1 MAVRLSLPVDVV
13 EAAAE
18 APIALGPSHERG
30 GIMDQQLFLR
40 PTAVIM
46 QPETL
51 CNLDC
56 TYCYLP
62 FRHERNTMTLAVAEA
77 VAASVRP
84 WAASGTVEVCWH
96 GGEPLATGR
105 VQLGR
110 LMDAFAGIDVKHV
123 VQTNATL
130 IDEAWCEFFAERD
143 VHVGVSIDGP
153 PADNASRIDRRRMP
167 TQAKALRGIE
177 LLRAHGHEIH
187 AIAVVSNPTPER
199 ARRLYAFAVECGIA
213 HLGVNIEEQEGVN
226 VATNAHSQVVVTD
239 FWTTLAASWRE
250 KPTVRVREL
259 ERAFSY
265 AGAVLRRD
273 NATHRDGALFD
284 PLPTVGY
291 DGSVTLISP
300 ELAGFNSNRGTFSSG
315 NVLQNTLNEIIEQS
329 TTEDSWVAE
338 FSQGVK
344 ACQLTCQY
352 FDFCGGG
359 HPANRYFEHGRM
371 DGTTTNYCRNSKIS
385 LLEGV
390 LRLDQSTATGDQDSG
405 VSNDARGL
413 AEQDRSATYADQRI

>member
-1 MAVRLSLPVDVV
+1 
-13 EAAAE
+13 
-18 APIALGPSHERG
+18 
-30 GIMDQQLFLR
+30 MDQQLFLR
-40 PTAVIM
+40 PTTVIM

-62 FRHERNTMTLAVAEA
+62 FRHERNTMTLTVSEA

-105 VQLGR
+105 AHLGR

-153 PADNASRIDRRRMP
+153 PADNTSRIDRRRMP

-177 LLRAHGHEIH
+177 LLRAHGHEVH
-187 AIAVVSNPTPER
+187 AIAVVSDPTPER

-226 VATNAHSQVVVTD
+226 VSANAHRQDVVTS

-250 KPTVRVREL
+250 NPACRVREL
-259 ERAFSY
+259 ERALSY
-265 AGAVLRRD
+265 VGAVLGRD
-273 NATHRDGALFD
+273 GATHRYGALFD
-284 PLPTVGY
+284 PLPTIGY

-300 ELAGFNSNRGTFSSG
+300 ELAGFNSNRGPFSNG
-315 NVLQNTLNEIIEQS
+315 NVLQNTLDEIIERS
-329 TTEDSWVAE
+329 PTEASWVSE

-352 FDFCGGG
+352 FGFCGGG

-371 DGTTTNYCRNSKIS
+371 DGTTTNYCQNSKIS

-390 LRLDQSTATGDQDSG
+390 LRLDQSTAIGDQDPG
-405 VSNDARGL
+405 VSNDAGRP
-413 AEQDRSATYADQRI
+413 AKQDKSTSCADQRV

>member
-1 MAVRLSLPVDVV
+1 V
-13 EAAAE
+13 
-18 APIALGPSHERG
+18 
-30 GIMDQQLFLR
+30 DQQLFLR
-40 PTAVIM
+40 PGSVIM

-62 FRHERNTMTLAVAEA
+62 FRHERNTMPLAVAQA
-77 VAASVRP
+77 VAASVSS
-84 WAASGTVEVCWH
+84 WTASKTVEVCWH

-105 VQLGR
+105 LHLGR

-123 VQTNATL
+123 IQTNATL

-177 LLRAHGHEIH
+177 LLQAHGHAVH
-187 AIAVVSNPTPER
+187 AIAVVSDPTPER
-199 ARRLYAFAVECGIA
+199 ARRLYDFAAQCGIA

-226 VATNAHSQVVVTD
+226 VATNAHHQDAVTD
-239 FWTTLAASWRE
+239 FWTTLAAHWRAN
-250 KPTVRVREL
+250 PVVRIREV
-259 ERAFSY
+259 ERALGY
-265 AGAVLRRD
+265 ASAVLRHD
-273 NATHRDGALFD
+273 NTTRRAGALID

-300 ELAGFNSNRGTFSSG
+300 ELAGFSSDRGAFSSG
-315 NVLQNTLNEIIEQS
+315 NVLEDSLDEIIERS
-329 TTEDSWVAE
+329 ASEDSWISE
-338 FSQGVK
+338 FSRGVETCK
-344 ACQLTCQY
+344 HTCQY

-359 HPANRYFEHGRM
+359 HPANRYFEHGRF

-390 LRLDQSTATGDQDSG
+390 LRLDQSENTGDQDLG
-405 VSNDARGL
+405 VSDDARG
-413 AEQDRSATYADQRI
+413 SADQNRSTAYTDQRVRQ

>member
-1 MAVRLSLPVDVV
+1 
-13 EAAAE
+13 
-18 APIALGPSHERG
+18 
-30 GIMDQQLFLR
+30 MDQQLFLR

>member
-1 MAVRLSLPVDVV
+1 
-13 EAAAE
+13 
-18 APIALGPSHERG
+18 
-30 GIMDQQLFLR
+30 MDQQLFLR
-40 PTAVIM
+40 PTSVIM

-62 FRHERNTMTLAVAEA
+62 FRHERNTMALAVAQA
-77 VAASVRP
+77 VAESVRP
-84 WAASGTVEVCWH
+84 WATSGTVEVCWH

-105 VQLGR
+105 AHLGR

-153 PADNASRIDRRRMP
+153 PADNASRVDRRQLP

-177 LLRAHGHEIH
+177 LLRAHGHEVH
-187 AIAVVSNPTPER
+187 AIAVVSDPTPER

-226 VATNAHSQVVVTD
+226 VSTNAHRQDVVTD

-250 KPTVRVREL
+250 NPAVRVREL
-259 ERAFSY
+259 ERALSY

-273 NATHRDGALFD
+273 SATHRDGALFD

-300 ELAGFNSNRGTFSSG
+300 ELAGFNSKRGTFSSG
-315 NVLQNTLNEIIEQS
+315 NVLQSTLNEIIARS
-329 TTEDSWVAE
+329 ATEDSWISE

-344 ACQLTCQY
+344 TCQLTCQY

-390 LRLDQSTATGDQDSG
+390 LRLDQSTATGDQDPG
-405 VSNDARGL
+405 VSNDARGP
-413 AEQDRSATYADQRI
+413 ADQDRSATYADQRF

>member
-1 MAVRLSLPVDVV
+1 
-13 EAAAE
+13 
-18 APIALGPSHERG
+18 
-30 GIMDQQLFLR
+30 MDQPLFLR
-40 PTAVIM
+40 PTSVIM

-62 FRHERNTMTLAVAEA
+62 FRRERNTMKLAVAQA
-77 VAASVRP
+77 VAESVRP
-84 WAASGTVEVCWH
+84 WSAYSTVEVCWH

-105 VQLGR
+105 PHLGR

-130 IDEAWCEFFAERD
+130 IDEAWCEFFAERG

-177 LLRAHGHEIH
+177 LLRAHGHEVH
-187 AIAVVSNPTPER
+187 AIAVVSDPTPER

-226 VATNAHSQVVVTD
+226 VSTNAHRQDVVTD
-239 FWTTLAASWRE
+239 FWTALAASWR
-250 KPTVRVREL
+250 KNPTVRVREL
-259 ERAFSY
+259 ERALSY
-265 AGAVLRRD
+265 AGAVLGHD
-273 NATHRDGALFD
+273 SATHRRGALID
-284 PLPTVGY
+284 PLPTVGH

-315 NVLQNTLNEIIEQS
+315 NVLRNTLDEVIERS
-329 TTEDSWVAE
+329 TTESFWVAE

-344 ACQLTCQY
+344 TCQLTCQY

-371 DGTTTNYCRNSKIS
+371 DGTTTNYCQNSKIS

-390 LRLDQSTATGDQDSG
+390 LRLDQSTAAGDQDPG
-405 VSNDARGL
+405 ASNDARGS
-413 AEQDRSATYADQRI
+413 ADEDRSATYSAQRV

>member
-1 MAVRLSLPVDVV
+1 
-13 EAAAE
+13 
-18 APIALGPSHERG
+18 
-30 GIMDQQLFLR
+30 MDQQLYLR

-62 FRHERNTMTLAVAEA
+62 FRHERNTMALAVARA

-105 VQLGR
+105 ARLGQ

-130 IDEAWCEFFAERD
+130 IDEAWCEFFAARD

-153 PADNASRIDRRRMP
+153 PADNASRVDRRRMP
-167 TQAKALRGIE
+167 TQAKALRGVE
-177 LLRAHGHEIH
+177 LLRAHGHKVH
-187 AIAVVSNPTPER
+187 AIAVVSDPTPKR
-199 ARRLYAFAVECGIA
+199 ARRLYAFALECGIA

-226 VATNAHSQVVVTD
+226 VSTNAHRQDVVTD
-239 FWTTLAASWRE
+239 FWTTLAESWRE
-250 KPTVRVREL
+250 NPACRVREL
-259 ERAFSY
+259 ERALGY
-265 AGAVLRRD
+265 ASAVLRRD
-273 NATHRDGALFD
+273 SATHRDGVLID
-284 PLPTVGY
+284 PLPTVGH

-300 ELAGFNSNRGTFSSG
+300 ELAGFDSIRGTFSSG
-315 NVLQNTLNEIIEQS
+315 NVLHNTLNEIIERS
-329 TTEDSWVAE
+329 ATEEPWVSE
-338 FSQGVK
+338 FFRGVK
-344 ACQLTCQY
+344 NCRLTCPY

-371 DGTTTNYCRNSKIS
+371 DGTATNYCRNSKIS

-390 LRLDQSTATGDQDSG
+390 LRLDQSTATGNQDLG
-405 VSNDARGL
+405 VSNDARGP
-413 AEQDRSATYADQRI
+413 ADQDRSATCADQRF

>member
-1 MAVRLSLPVDVV
+1 
-13 EAAAE
+13 
-18 APIALGPSHERG
+18 
-30 GIMDQQLFLR
+30 MDQQLFLR
-40 PTAVIM
+40 PTSVIM

-62 FRHERNTMTLAVAEA
+62 FRHERNTMKLAVAQA

-105 VQLGR
+105 AHLGR

-130 IDEAWCEFFAERD
+130 IDDAWCEFFAERD
-143 VHVGVSIDGP
+143 LHVGVSIDGA
-153 PADNASRIDRRRMP
+153 PADNTSRVDRRQMP
-167 TQAKALRGIE
+167 TQAKAVRGIE
-177 LLRAHGHEIH
+177 LLRAHGHEVH
-187 AIAVVSNPTPER
+187 AIAVVSDPTPER

-226 VATNAHSQVVVTD
+226 VSTNAHRQDVVTD

-250 KPTVRVREL
+250 NPAVRVREL
-259 ERAFSY
+259 ERALSY

-273 NATHRDGALFD
+273 SATHRDETLFD
-284 PLPTVGY
+284 PLPTVGH

-315 NVLQNTLNEIIEQS
+315 KRTAKHPGRDHRAIDIRRLLGLRVR
-329 TTEDSWVAE
+329 AG
-338 FSQGVK
+338 SQG
-344 ACQLTCQY
+344 L
-352 FDFCGGG
+352 
-359 HPANRYFEHGRM
+359 PAHM
-371 DGTTTNYCRNSKIS
+371 P
-385 LLEGV
+385 V
-390 LRLDQSTATGDQDSG
+390 LRLLRRRTSGQPLLRARPHGWNHDQLLPEQQDFTTGG
-405 VSNDARGL
+405 
-413 AEQDRSATYADQRI
+413 SATP